1 MFIYNSGV
9 KVFTVFAV
17 CTVLFLSLTCSF
29 LCFPPS
35 AHSWQFARH
44 GDKISEKKEQNVRIK
59 TASFVFV
66 IVLLL
71 FSFFPVPT
79 DFSSRRE

>member
-9 KVFTVFAV
+9 KVFICFVHGAFF
-17 CTVLFLSLTCSF
+17 CLSPSLF
-29 LCFPPS
+29 LCFSPS
-35 AHSWQFARH
+35 APSWQFARH

-71 FSFFPVPT
+71 FSFPPVPT
-79 DFSSRRE
+79 DFNSRRE